1 MAAAR
6 ADSPAAPQGAWGLG
20 AGEGRDAVW
29 DGRVIDADAHVQLP
43 GLEVLADYLD
53 DHWLEFIRERGFLG
67 PGLGRTA
74 MVGSVRTYP
83 PNAPTSVR
91 EEWRPAA
98 GRMPA
103 SELALVQGQLL
114 DPWRLERAILT
125 CNPGVDFVRH
135 PDFALA
141 LARAVN
147 DWLIAE
153 WLERDERLRASIVVP
168 SRQPAQIAAE
178 IERVGSHPGF
188 VSVFMPVRSDR
199 PYGNRIW
206 HPVYRAMV
214 AHDLVMNL
222 HWGGTPD
229 GPPTPVGW
237 PSWYAEEYALEP
249 QLYMAQVTSLLAEGA
264 FAEFPQLRVTV
275 AEGGFTWLP
284 SLWWRL
290 QKDWKGLRRD
300 TPWVSRP
307 VIETIREHM
316 RFTVAPTDAGP
327 PEELARVLEWLG
339 SDEILLFATDYPHRH
354 EDDLRALLAAAPES
368 MRAPLMAASAA
379 AWYRL

>member
-1 MAAAR
+1 M
-6 ADSPAAPQGAWGLG
+6 
-20 AGEGRDAVW
+20 
-29 DGRVIDADAHVQLP
+29 
-43 GLEVLADYLD
+43 
-53 DHWLEFIRERGFLG
+53 
-67 PGLGRTA
+67 
-74 MVGSVRTYP
+74 
-83 PNAPTSVR
+83 
-91 EEWRPAA
+91 
-98 GRMPA
+98 
-103 SELALVQGQLL
+103 
-114 DPWRLERAILT
+114 
-125 CNPGVDFVRH
+125 
-135 PDFALA
+135 
-141 LARAVN
+141 
-147 DWLIAE
+147 
-153 WLERDERLRASIVVP
+153 VP